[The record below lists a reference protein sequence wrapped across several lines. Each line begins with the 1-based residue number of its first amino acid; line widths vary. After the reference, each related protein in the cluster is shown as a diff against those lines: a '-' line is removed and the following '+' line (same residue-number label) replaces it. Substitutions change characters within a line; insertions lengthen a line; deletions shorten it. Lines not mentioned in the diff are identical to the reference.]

1 MKAFGISFY
10 SLDLKMELKLLENL
24 KLSHNKVRDLN
35 IVLRNNLILIT
46 TGFETLNTSWMKEF
60 LNHHSRGMLF
70 LPKAVLVFRN
80 ETLREVREEF
90 LRQLSRYHASKN
102 EFSHQFFLRSMLKYG
117 TQPIKIELEKLE
129 EPEVV
134 KVNLYAYDKETVL
147 ISLEEPNSWVL
158 NYMRSQLEV
167 YVERGTDVSLVID
180 VSDYK
185 AKARLE
191 RALNKRH
198 ILHYQIQYTYDNH
211 FMSKLYSDFANF
223 SFGDLC
229 ADEEEEG
236 NTQFYTVL
244 ECPIGASQDA
254 LKKSYKKLT
263 KVYHPDKIFHENPH
277 MIRHYTQKFQLLQ
290 EAYTAL
296 RVVS

>member
-1 MKAFGISFY
+1 
-10 SLDLKMELKLLENL
+10 ME
-24 KLSHNKVRDLN
+24 

-46 TGFETLNTSWMKEF
+46 TDFDTLNTKWMKDF

-80 ETLREVREEF
+80 ETLTEIREEF
-90 LRQLSRYHASKN
+90 LKELSQFHAAQYD
-102 EFSHQFFLRSMLKYG
+102 FSHEFFLRSMLKYG
-117 TQPIKIELEKLE
+117 AQPIKIELNRLQD
-129 EPEVV
+129 PENV
-134 KVNLYAYDKETVL
+134 KVNLYAYDRDTVL
-147 ISLEEPNSWVL
+147 ITLDYPNSWVT
-158 NYMRSQLEV
+158 NYLRSQLEV

-198 ILHYQIQYTYDNH
+198 ILHYQISYTYDNH

-229 ADEEEEG
+229 QDEEDEE
-236 NTQFYTVL
+236 NTYFYTVL
-244 ECPIGASQDA
+244 ECPVGASQDA
-254 LKKSYKKLT
+254 LKKSYKKLV
-263 KVYHPDKIFHENPH
+263 KVYHPDKIVHETPH
-277 MIRHYTQKFQLLQ
+277 MIKHYTQKFQLLQ
-290 EAYTAL
+290 EAYSAL
-296 RVVS
+296 RIIA

>member
-1 MKAFGISFY
+1 M
-10 SLDLKMELKLLENL
+10 D
-24 KLSHNKVRDLN
+24 

-46 TGFETLNTSWMKEF
+46 TGFETLNTYWMKKF
-60 LNHHSRGMLF
+60 LNHHARGMLF

-90 LRQLSRYHASKN
+90 LHQLSEHHAKTH
-102 EFSHQFFLRSMLKYG
+102 EFNQEFFLRSMLKFG
-117 TQPIKIELEKLE
+117 TQPIKIELTKLE

-134 KVNLYAYDKETVL
+134 KVNLYAYDKNTVL
-147 ISLEEPNSWVL
+147 ISLKSSNSWVL

-167 YVERGTDVSLVID
+167 YVERGTDTSLVID
-180 VSDYK
+180 VSDMK
-185 AKARLE
+185 AKSRLE
-191 RALNKRH
+191 RALNKHH
-198 ILHYQIQYTYDNH
+198 ILHYEIQYTYDNH

-229 ADEEEEG
+229 KQETVDH
-236 NTQFYTVL
+236 TIFYTVL
-244 ECPIGASQDA
+244 ECPVGASQDA
-254 LKKSYKKLT
+254 LKRSYKKLT
-263 KVYHPDKIFHENPH
+263 KVYHPDKIIHEAPH
-277 MIRHYTQKFQLLQ
+277 MVAHYTQKFQLLQ

>member
-1 MKAFGISFY
+1 M
-10 SLDLKMELKLLENL
+10 
-24 KLSHNKVRDLN
+24 N

-46 TGFETLNTSWMKEF
+46 TGFDSLDTQWMKDF

-80 ETLREVREEF
+80 ETLVEVREEF
-90 LRQLSRYHASKN
+90 LSQLSLHHAAKHDFDH
-102 EFSHQFFLRSMLKYG
+102 EFFLRSMLKYG
-117 TQPIKIELEKLE
+117 NQPIKIELEELL

-134 KVNLYAYDKETVL
+134 KVNLYAYDKNTVL
-147 ISLEEPNSWVL
+147 ISLNTPNSWVL

-167 YVERGTDVSLVID
+167 YIERGTDLSLVVD
-180 VSDYK
+180 VSDLK
-185 AKARLE
+185 AKSRLE

-223 SFGDLC
+223 SFGDLVS
-229 ADEEEEG
+229 DDDREN

-244 ECPIGASQDA
+244 ECPVGASQDA

-263 KVYHPDKIFHENPH
+263 KVYHPDKIIHEAPH
-277 MIRHYTQKFQLLQ
+277 MVAHYTQKFQLLQ
-290 EAYTAL
+290 EAYSAL

>member
-1 MKAFGISFY
+1 M
-10 SLDLKMELKLLENL
+10 D
-24 KLSHNKVRDLN
+24 

-46 TGFETLNTSWMKEF
+46 TGFDTLNTPWMKEF

-80 ETLREVREEF
+80 ETLKEVREEF
-90 LRQLSRYHASKN
+90 LAQLSQHHAKVHDFDH
-102 EFSHQFFLRSMLKYG
+102 EFFLKSMLKFG
-117 TQPIKIELEKLE
+117 TQPIKIELSKME
-129 EPEVV
+129 EPENVQ
-134 KVNLYAYDKETVL
+134 VNLYAYDKNTVL
-147 ISLEEPNSWVL
+147 ITLDAPNSWVISYL
-158 NYMRSQLEV
+158 RSQLEV
-167 YVERGTDVSLVID
+167 YIERGTDISLVID

-198 ILHYQIQYTYDNH
+198 ILHYQIQYRYDNH
-211 FMSKLYSDFANF
+211 FMSKLYSDFANC
-223 SFGDLC
+223 SFGDL
-229 ADEEEEG
+229 ANNDEEDEKKI
-236 NTQFYTVL
+236 FYTIL
-244 ECPIGASQDA
+244 ECPVGASQDA

-263 KVYHPDKIFHENPH
+263 KVYHPDKVFHEAPH
-277 MIRHYTQKFQLLQ
+277 MVEHYTQKFQLLQ

>member
-1 MKAFGISFY
+1 M
-10 SLDLKMELKLLENL
+10 
-24 KLSHNKVRDLN
+24 N

-46 TGFETLNTSWMKEF
+46 TGFDTLNRAWMKDF
-60 LNHHSRGMLF
+60 LNHHARGMLF

-80 ETLREVREEF
+80 ETLTEIREEF
-90 LRQLSRYHASKN
+90 LHQLSEFHASKN

-117 TQPIKIELEKLE
+117 NQPIKIELEKLE
-129 EPEVV
+129 EPEIV
-134 KVNLYAYDKETVL
+134 KVNLYAYDRDTVL
-147 ISLEEPNSWVL
+147 VSLEHPNSWVL

-167 YVERGTDVSLVID
+167 YVEKGTDVSLVID

-191 RALNKRH
+191 RTLNKRH

-229 ADEEEEG
+229 KDKVEDE
-236 NTQFYTVL
+236 NIHFYTVL

-277 MIRHYTQKFQLLQ
+277 MIKHYTQKFQLLQ

>member
-1 MKAFGISFY
+1 MK
-10 SLDLKMELKLLENL
+10 
-24 KLSHNKVRDLN
+24 

-46 TGFETLNTSWMKEF
+46 TEFDILNTKWMRNF

-80 ETLREVREEF
+80 ETLKEVREEF
-90 LRQLSRYHASKN
+90 LKELSQYHAAKYD
-102 EFSHQFFLRSMLKYG
+102 FSHEFFLRSMLKYG
-117 TQPIKIELEKLE
+117 TQPIKIELNKLQE
-129 EPEVV
+129 TESVD
-134 KVNLYAYDKETVL
+134 VNLYAYDKDTVL
-147 ISLEEPNSWVL
+147 ISLDNPNSWVL
-158 NYMRSQLEV
+158 NYLRSQLEI

-198 ILHYQIQYTYDNH
+198 ILHYQIRYTYDNH
-211 FMSKLYSDFANF
+211 FMSKLYSDFASF

-229 ADEEEEG
+229 MDEDEEQ
-236 NTQFYTVL
+236 NVHFYTVL
-244 ECPIGASQDA
+244 ECPVGASQDA
-254 LKKSYKKLT
+254 LKKSYKKLV
-263 KVYHPDKIFHENPH
+263 KVYHPDKIVHETPH
-277 MIRHYTQKFQLLQ
+277 MVKRYTQKFQLLQ
-290 EAYTAL
+290 EAYEAL

>member
-1 MKAFGISFY
+1 MK
-10 SLDLKMELKLLENL
+10 
-24 KLSHNKVRDLN
+24 

-46 TGFETLNTSWMKEF
+46 TDFNTLNTEWMRDF

-80 ETLREVREEF
+80 ETLKEVREDF
-90 LRQLSRYHASKN
+90 LKKLSAYHAKKHD
-102 EFSHQFFLRSMLKYG
+102 FSHEFFLRSMLKYG

-129 EPEVV
+129 RVEIV
-134 KVNLYAYDKETVL
+134 KVNLYAYNRDTVL
-147 ISLEEPNSWVL
+147 ISLDTPNSWIL

-167 YVERGTDVSLVID
+167 YVEKGTDVSLVID

-191 RALNKRH
+191 RALNKKH
-198 ILHYQIQYTYDNH
+198 ILHYQVQYTYDNH
-211 FMSKLYSDFANF
+211 FMSKLYSDFTDF

-229 ADEEEEG
+229 KNEEKDENLE
-236 NTQFYTVL
+236 FYTIL

-254 LKKSYKKLT
+254 LKKKL
-263 KVYHPDKIFHENPH
+263 
-277 MIRHYTQKFQLLQ
+277 
-290 EAYTAL
+290 
-296 RVVS
+296 

>member
-1 MKAFGISFY
+1 
-10 SLDLKMELKLLENL
+10 
-24 KLSHNKVRDLN
+24 
-35 IVLRNNLILIT
+35 
-46 TGFETLNTSWMKEF
+46 
-60 LNHHSRGMLF
+60 
-70 LPKAVLVFRN
+70 
-80 ETLREVREEF
+80 
-90 LRQLSRYHASKN
+90 
-102 EFSHQFFLRSMLKYG
+102 MLKYG

-134 KVNLYAYDKETVL
+134 KVNLYAYDKDTVL
-147 ISLEEPNSWVL
+147 ISLEDPNSWIL

-167 YVERGTDVSLVID
+167 YVERGTDISLVID

-229 ADEEEEG
+229 SDEEEDET
-236 NTQFYTVL
+236 TQFYTVL

-254 LKKSYKKLT
+254 LKQSYKKLT

-277 MIRHYTQKFQLLQ
+277 MIKHYTQKFQLLQ

>member
-1 MKAFGISFY
+1 M
-10 SLDLKMELKLLENL
+10 D
-24 KLSHNKVRDLN
+24 

-46 TGFETLNTSWMKEF
+46 TGFETLNTNWMKDF

-80 ETLREVREEF
+80 ESLTDVREEF
-90 LRQLSRYHASKN
+90 LYQLSEHHAKTHDFN
-102 EFSHQFFLRSMLKYG
+102 HEFFLRSMLKFG
-117 TQPIKIELEKLE
+117 TQPIKIELEKLQAQE
-129 EPEVV
+129 AV
-134 KVNLYAYDKETVL
+134 KVNLYAYDKDTVL
-147 ISLEEPNSWVL
+147 ISLDEENSWVL

-167 YVERGTDVSLVID
+167 YVERGTDLSLVID
-180 VSDYK
+180 VSDFK

-198 ILHYQIQYTYDNH
+198 ILHYEIQYTYDNH
-211 FMSKLYSDFANF
+211 FMSKLYADFANF

-229 ADEEEEG
+229 KAQNGE
-236 NTQFYTVL
+236 NTLYYTVL
-244 ECPIGASQDA
+244 ECPVGASQDA

-263 KVYHPDKIFHENPH
+263 KVYHPDKIIHETPH
-277 MIRHYTQKFQLLQ
+277 MVEHYTQKFQLLQ

>member
-1 MKAFGISFY
+1 M
-10 SLDLKMELKLLENL
+10 
-24 KLSHNKVRDLN
+24 N

-46 TGFETLNTSWMKEF
+46 TGFDTLNTPWMKEF
-60 LNHHSRGMLF
+60 LNHHARGMLF

-80 ETLREVREEF
+80 ETLREIRNEF
-90 LRQLSRYHASKN
+90 LQQLSEYHAAKN

-117 TQPIKIELEKLE
+117 AQPIKIELEKLE
-129 EPEVV
+129 EAEVV
-134 KVNLYAYDKETVL
+134 KVNLYAYDKDTVL
-147 ISLEEPNSWVL
+147 ISLDTPNSWVT

-167 YVERGTDVSLVID
+167 YIERGTDVSLVID

-229 ADEEEEG
+229 KDDDRDE

-263 KVYHPDKIFHENPH
+263 KVYHPDKVFHDNPN
-277 MIRHYTQKFQLLQ
+277 MVAHYTQKFQLLQ

>member
-1 MKAFGISFY
+1 M
-10 SLDLKMELKLLENL
+10 
-24 KLSHNKVRDLN
+24 N
-35 IVLRNNLILIT
+35 IVLCNNLILIT
-46 TGFETLNTSWMKEF
+46 TGFDTLNTDWMKKF
-60 LNHHSRGMLF
+60 LNHHARGMLF

-80 ETLREVREEF
+80 ETLTKVREEF
-90 LRQLSRYHASKN
+90 LYQLSEHHAKTHDFN
-102 EFSHQFFLRSMLKYG
+102 HEFFLRSMLKFG
-117 TQPIKIELEKLE
+117 TQPIKIELDKLQ
-129 EPEVV
+129 EPESV
-134 KVNLYAYDKETVL
+134 KVNLYAYDKYTVL
-147 ISLEEPNSWVL
+147 ISLDTPNSWVL

-167 YVERGTDVSLVID
+167 YVERGTDTSLVVD

-198 ILHYQIQYTYDNH
+198 ILHYEIQYTYDNH

-223 SFGDLC
+223 SFGDLTSQ
-229 ADEEEEG
+229 DEDE
-236 NTQFYTVL
+236 NRLFYTVL

-263 KVYHPDKIFHENPH
+263 KVYHPDKIIHEAPH
-277 MIRHYTQKFQLLQ
+277 MVKHYTQKFQLLQ

-296 RVVS
+296 KIVS

>member
-1 MKAFGISFY
+1 MK
-10 SLDLKMELKLLENL
+10 
-24 KLSHNKVRDLN
+24 

-46 TGFETLNTSWMKEF
+46 TDFETLNVSWMQKF
-60 LNHHSRGMLF
+60 LNHHARGMLF

-80 ETLREVREEF
+80 ESLKSLREDF
-90 LRQLSRYHASKN
+90 LHQLSEHHAS
-102 EFSHQFFLRSMLKYG
+102 EHDFSHEFFLRSMLKYG
-117 TQPIKIELEKLE
+117 TQPIKIELEELQ
-129 EPEVV
+129 EPEIV
-134 KVNLYAYDKETVL
+134 KVKLYAYNKDTVL
-147 ISLEEPNSWVL
+147 ISLYKPNSWVI
-158 NYMRSQLEV
+158 NYLRSQLEV
-167 YVERGTDVSLVID
+167 YIERGTDNSLVVD
-180 VSDYK
+180 VSEYK

-229 ADEEEEG
+229 KDFQEDE
-236 NTQFYTVL
+236 NVQFYTIL

-263 KVYHPDKIFHENPH
+263 KVYHPDKIFHETPN
-277 MIRHYTQKFQLLQ
+277 MIEHYTHKFQLLQ

>member
-1 MKAFGISFY
+1 
-10 SLDLKMELKLLENL
+10 ME
-24 KLSHNKVRDLN
+24 

-46 TGFETLNTSWMKEF
+46 TGFDTLNTSWMIDF
-60 LNHHSRGMLF
+60 LNHHARGMLF

-80 ETLREVREEF
+80 ETLTEVREEF
-90 LRQLSRYHASKN
+90 LHELSQHHAKTHD
-102 EFSHQFFLRSMLKYG
+102 FDHKFFLRSMLKYG

-129 EPEVV
+129 DPQTVQ
-134 KVNLYAYDKETVL
+134 VNLYAYDKNTVL
-147 ISLEEPNSWVL
+147 ISLDQANLWVL
-158 NYMRSQLEV
+158 NYLRSQLEV

-180 VSDYK
+180 VSDFK

-198 ILHYQIQYTYDNH
+198 ILHYQIQYSYDNR

-229 ADEEEEG
+229 KNQNNDE
-236 NTQFYTVL
+236 NMHLYTVL
-244 ECPIGASQDA
+244 ECPVGASQDA
-254 LKKSYKKLT
+254 LKKSYKKLA
-263 KVYHPDKIFHENPH
+263 KVYHPDKIVHESPN
-277 MIRHYTQKFQLLQ
+277 MVRHYTQKFQLLQ

-296 RVVS
+296 RIVS

>member
-1 MKAFGISFY
+1 M
-10 SLDLKMELKLLENL
+10 
-24 KLSHNKVRDLN
+24 N

-46 TGFETLNTSWMKEF
+46 TDFDTLNADWMKNF

-80 ETLREVREEF
+80 ETLTEVREEF
-90 LRQLSRYHASKN
+90 LQQLSEHHARTHD
-102 EFSHQFFLRSMLKYG
+102 FDHQFFLRSMLKYG
-117 TQPIKIELEKLE
+117 TQPIKIELDKLQ
-129 EPEVV
+129 EPETV
-134 KVNLYAYDKETVL
+134 KVNLYAYDKDTVL
-147 ISLEEPNSWVL
+147 ISLDNTNSWVL

-167 YVERGTDVSLVID
+167 YVERGTDLSLVID
-180 VSDYK
+180 VSDMK
-185 AKARLE
+185 AKSRLE

-229 ADEEEEG
+229 KAENDE
-236 NTQFYTVL
+236 NTLFYTVL
-244 ECPIGASQDA
+244 ECPVGASQDA

-263 KVYHPDKIFHENPH
+263 KVYHPDKIIHESPH
-277 MIRHYTQKFQLLQ
+277 MVDHYTQKFQLLQ

>member
-1 MKAFGISFY
+1 
-10 SLDLKMELKLLENL
+10 ME
-24 KLSHNKVRDLN
+24 

-46 TGFETLNTSWMKEF
+46 TEFDTLNSKWMKNF

-80 ETLREVREEF
+80 ETLNEVREEF
-90 LRQLSRYHASKN
+90 LNQLSQYHAAQYD
-102 EFSHQFFLRSMLKYG
+102 FSHEFFLRSMLKYG
-117 TQPIKIELEKLE
+117 TQPIKIELNHLQEQE
-129 EPEVV
+129 SVD
-134 KVNLYAYDKETVL
+134 VNLYAYNRDTVL
-147 ISLEEPNSWVL
+147 ISLDRPNTWVL
-158 NYMRSQLEV
+158 NYLRSQLEV
-167 YVERGTDVSLVID
+167 YVERGTDSSLVVD

-191 RALNKRH
+191 RTLNKRH
-198 ILHYQIQYTYDNH
+198 ILHYQIRYTYDNH

-229 ADEEEEG
+229 EEEEEEE
-236 NTQFYTVL
+236 NIHFYTVL

-254 LKKSYKKLT
+254 LKKSYKKLV
-263 KVYHPDKIFHENPH
+263 KVYHPDKIIHETPH
-277 MIRHYTQKFQLLQ
+277 MVRRYTQKFQLLQ

>member
-1 MKAFGISFY
+1 M
-10 SLDLKMELKLLENL
+10 D
-24 KLSHNKVRDLN
+24 

-46 TGFETLNTSWMKEF
+46 TGFDTLNTKWMRDF

-80 ETLREVREEF
+80 ETLKDIRDAF
-90 LRQLSRYHASKN
+90 IHQLSEYHAVAN
-102 EFSHQFFLRSMLKYG
+102 DFSHEFFLRSLLKYG
-117 TQPIKIELEKLE
+117 TQPIKIELDKLL
-129 EPEVV
+129 EPEIV
-134 KVNLYAYDKETVL
+134 KVNLYAYDKNTVL
-147 ISLEEPNSWVL
+147 ISLEHPNSWVL
-158 NYMRSQLEV
+158 SYMRSQLEV
-167 YVERGTDVSLVID
+167 YVERGTDMSLVID

-185 AKARLE
+185 AKARLD

-198 ILHYQIQYTYDNH
+198 ILHYQIQYNYDNH
-211 FMSKLYSDFANF
+211 FISKLYSDFANF

-229 ADEEEEG
+229 KNKKEDE
-236 NTQFYTVL
+236 NIYFYTVL

-263 KVYHPDKIFHENPH
+263 KAYHPDKIFQENPY
-277 MIRHYTQKFQLLQ
+277 MIKHYTQKFQLLQ

-296 RVVS
+296 KVVS

>member
-1 MKAFGISFY
+1 M
-10 SLDLKMELKLLENL
+10 D
-24 KLSHNKVRDLN
+24 

-46 TGFETLNTSWMKEF
+46 TGFETLNTNWMKDF
-60 LNHHSRGMLF
+60 LNHHARGMLF

-90 LRQLSRYHASKN
+90 LHQLSEHHAKTHDFN
-102 EFSHQFFLRSMLKYG
+102 HEFFLRSMLKFG
-117 TQPIKIELEKLE
+117 TQPIKIELSRLE

-134 KVNLYAYDKETVL
+134 KVNLYAYDKNTVL
-147 ISLEEPNSWVL
+147 ISLKNPNSWVL

-167 YVERGTDVSLVID
+167 YVERGTDASLVID
-180 VSDYK
+180 VSDMK
-185 AKARLE
+185 AKSRLE

-198 ILHYQIQYTYDNH
+198 ILHYEIQYTYDNH

-229 ADEEEEG
+229 KQETDE
-236 NTQFYTVL
+236 NTMFYTVL
-244 ECPIGASQDA
+244 ECPVGASQDA
-254 LKKSYKKLT
+254 LKRSYKKLT
-263 KVYHPDKIFHENPH
+263 KVYHPDKIIHEAPH
-277 MIRHYTQKFQLLQ
+277 MVEHYTQKFQLLQ

>member
-1 MKAFGISFY
+1 
-10 SLDLKMELKLLENL
+10 ME
-24 KLSHNKVRDLN
+24 

-46 TGFETLNTSWMKEF
+46 TGFDTLNKTWMKEF
-60 LNHHSRGMLF
+60 LHHHSRGMLF

-80 ETLREVREEF
+80 ETLTQEREEF
-90 LRQLSRYHASKN
+90 LHQLSEHHAKTHDFN
-102 EFSHQFFLRSMLKYG
+102 HEFFLRSMLKYG
-117 TQPIKIELEKLE
+117 NQPIKIELEKQE
-129 EPEVV
+129 EPESV
-134 KVNLYAYDKETVL
+134 KVNLYAYDKDTVL
-147 ISLEEPNSWVL
+147 ISLDYPNTWVISYL
-158 NYMRSQLEV
+158 RSQLDV
-167 YVERGTDVSLVID
+167 YIEKGTDVSLVVD

-185 AKARLE
+185 AKSRLE

-198 ILHYQIQYTYDNH
+198 ILHYQVQYTYDNH

-229 ADEEEEG
+229 ADEDEDE
-236 NTQFYTVL
+236 NLLFYTVL
-244 ECPIGASQDA
+244 ECPVGASQDA

-263 KVYHPDKIFHENPH
+263 KVYHPDKIVHESPH
-277 MIRHYTQKFQLLQ
+277 MVKHYTQKFQLLQ

>member
-1 MKAFGISFY
+1 M
-10 SLDLKMELKLLENL
+10 D
-24 KLSHNKVRDLN
+24 

-46 TGFETLNTSWMKEF
+46 TGFETLNTTWMKEF

-80 ETLREVREEF
+80 ETLTDIREEF
-90 LRQLSRYHASKN
+90 LQQLSEHHARTHDFN
-102 EFSHQFFLRSMLKYG
+102 HEFFLRSMLKFG
-117 TQPIKIELEKLE
+117 TQPIKIELHKLE
-129 EPEVV
+129 EPEVI
-134 KVNLYAYDKETVL
+134 KVHLYAYDKDTVL
-147 ISLEEPNSWVL
+147 ISLDTPNSWVL

-167 YVERGTDVSLVID
+167 YVERGTDLSLVID
-180 VSDYK
+180 VKAYK
-185 AKARLE
+185 AKSRLE

-211 FMSKLYSDFANF
+211 FMSKLYSDFANY

-229 ADEEEEG
+229 RENDRDE
-236 NTQFYTVL
+236 NKLFYTVL
-244 ECPIGASQDA
+244 ECPVGASQDA

-263 KVYHPDKIFHENPH
+263 KVYHPDKIIHESPH
-277 MIRHYTQKFQLLQ
+277 MVEHYTQKFQLLQ

-296 RVVS
+296 KIVS

>member
-1 MKAFGISFY
+1 
-10 SLDLKMELKLLENL
+10 ME
-24 KLSHNKVRDLN
+24 

-46 TGFETLNTSWMKEF
+46 TGFATLNTSWMKEF
-60 LNHHSRGMLF
+60 LNHHARGMLF

-80 ETLREVREEF
+80 ETLTEVREEF
-90 LRQLSRYHASKN
+90 LHELSQCHAATHDFDHK
-102 EFSHQFFLRSMLKYG
+102 FFLRSMLKYG

-129 EPEVV
+129 EPQTV
-134 KVNLYAYDKETVL
+134 KVNLYAYDKDTVL
-147 ISLEEPNSWVL
+147 ISLDSPNLWVL
-158 NYMRSQLEV
+158 NYLRSQLEV
-167 YVERGTDVSLVID
+167 YVERGTDVSLVVD

-185 AKARLE
+185 SKARLE

-198 ILHYQIQYTYDNH
+198 ILHYQIQYTYDNR

-229 ADEEEEG
+229 KENRED
-236 NTQFYTVL
+236 NHTHLYTVL

-254 LKKSYKKLT
+254 LKKSYKKLV
-263 KVYHPDKIFHENPH
+263 KVYHPDKIIHENPN
-277 MIRHYTQKFQLLQ
+277 MIKHYTQKFQLLQ

-296 RVVS
+296 RIVS